1 MLSRTT
7 NRAFVASGRCR
18 IIGAISVL
26 IDSMIP
32 RLSIAIP
39 AILLCAS
46 VFAVHAEGEPRKVL
60 HLASLQSENSF
71 DPAFE
76 SEEASLQYCENM
88 FDAMLTYDYLA
99 RPAKLVPNTLAAM
112 PELADNGATYTFRIR
127 PGIYF
132 AVDPAFKGKRR
143 ELVAADYVF
152 SLKRLLDP
160 NVRSPWKFLLDGKIL
175 GADKAVAAA
184 KSSGRFDYDTPIE
197 GLREFDRYTLRIR
210 LTAPDF
216 KLPYILATPATGAL
230 AREVVE
236 AYGSDIGAHPV
247 GTGPYLLKEWKRSS
261 RVVLEANPGYRE
273 ERFAAEPE
281 DTPWD
286 AAIMK
291 ALAGR
296 RIPLND
302 RIEVNVI
309 EEGQPRWLAFLN
321 REIDLIEILPEEFAN
336 VAAPNGRIAPNLAKQ
351 GIRLF
356 REAKPDVWFTYFNM
370 EDPVVGGYTPEKIA
384 LRRAI
389 ASSINTR
396 AEIAI
401 VRNNQALQAQSVIP
415 PGIVGYD
422 PDFRNPFGEY
432 NPARAKALLDLF
444 GYLDRDGDGFRE
456 LPDGRPLVIEYASQP
471 TLAARRMDELIQR
484 SLEEIGIRITLKKE
498 KVPELRKLGKQGKL
512 QMRTDGWQADYPDAE
527 NFFQL
532 LYGPNAGQANYS
544 RFRLAQFDRIYEKT
558 AAMPDS
564 AERNALY
571 RQMSNLVLV
580 YAPWRMAVHRLQNH
594 LLHPWVAGYKKHP
607 FVSTAWR
614 YLDVDVAQRDA
625 AKR

>member
-1 MLSRTT
+1 
-7 NRAFVASGRCR
+7 
-18 IIGAISVL
+18 
-26 IDSMIP
+26 MIP
-32 RLSIAIP
+32 RLPIGIA

-46 VFAVHAEGEPRKVL
+46 VFAVHAAGGPTKVL
-60 HLASLQSENSF
+60 RMAALQAENSF
-71 DPAFE
+71 DPARE
-76 SEEASLQYCENM
+76 SEEASLQYCENI
-88 FDAMLTYDYLA
+88 FDSLLGYDYLA
-99 RPAKLVPNTLAAM
+99 RPAKLVPNTVTAL
-112 PELADNGATYTFRIR
+112 PETSENGSVYTFRIQ

-132 AVDPAFKGKRR
+132 APDPAFKGRRR
-143 ELVAADYVF
+143 ELVAEDYAY

-160 NVRSPWKFLLDGKIL
+160 KLRSPWQFLLAGKIV
-175 GADKAVAAA
+175 GAEPVVAAA
-184 KSSGRFDYDTPIE
+184 AASGRFDYDAPMM
-197 GLREFDRYTLRIR
+197 GLQAIDRYTLRIR

-216 KLPYILATPATGAL
+216 KLPHILATPATSAL

-236 AYGSDIGAHPV
+236 RYGGDVGAHPV
-247 GTGPYLLKEWKRSS
+247 GTGPYLLKEWTRSS
-261 RVVLEANPGYRE
+261 RVVLEANPDYRE
-273 ERFAAEPE
+273 VRFAAEPE
-281 DTPWD
+281 KNSPWD

-321 REIDLIEILPEEFAN
+321 REIDLIEILPDEFAN
-336 VAAPNGRIAPNLAKQ
+336 VAAPNGKIAPNLAKQ
-351 GIRLF
+351 GISLF
-356 REAKPDVWFTYFNM
+356 REAKPDVWFTFFNM
-370 EDPVVGGYTPEKIA
+370 EDPVVGGYTPDKIA

-389 ASSINTR
+389 AFSINTQ

-401 VRNNQALQAQSVIP
+401 VRNNQALQAQSAIP
-415 PGIVGYD
+415 PGITGYD

-432 NPARAKALLDLF
+432 SPARSKALLDFF
-444 GYLDRDGDGFRE
+444 GYLDRDSDGYRE
-456 LPDGRPLVIEYASQP
+456 LPDGKPLVIEYASQP

-484 SLEEIGIRITLKKE
+484 SLAEIGIRITLKKE

-512 QMRTDGWQADYPDAE
+512 QMRSDGWQADYPDAE

-544 RFRLAQFDRIYEKT
+544 RFSLPQFDRMYEKT

-571 RQMSNLVLV
+571 RRMSNLALV

-607 FVSTAWR
+607 FVSTTWR
-614 YLDVDVAQRDA
+614 YLEVDVAQREVA
-625 AKR
+625 QR

>member
-1 MLSRTT
+1 MTPRAATALAAMLICAT
-7 NRAFVASGRCR
+7 
-18 IIGAISVL
+18 VL
-26 IDSMIP
+26 
-32 RLSIAIP
+32 AQP
-39 AILLCAS
+39 AAAAPL
-46 VFAVHAEGEPRKVL
+46 KVL
-60 HLASLQSENSF
+60 RLAAQQAENSF
-71 DPAFE
+71 DPARE
-76 SEEASLQYCENM
+76 SEEASLQYCENI
-88 FDAMLTYDYLA
+88 FDSMLGYDYLA
-99 RPAKLVPNTLAAM
+99 RPVKLVPNTLTAL
-112 PELADNGATYTFRIR
+112 PEVSENGSVYTFHIQ

-132 AVDPAFKGKRR
+132 APDAAFKGQRR
-143 ELVAADYVF
+143 ELVAADYAY

-160 NVRSPWKFLLDGKIL
+160 KLRSPWQFLLAGKIV
-175 GADKAVAAA
+175 GADAVVAAA
-184 KSSGRFDYDTPIE
+184 AGRSFDYDAPMA
-197 GLREFDRYTLRIR
+197 GLEALDRYTLRIR

-236 AYGSDIGAHPV
+236 RYGDEVGAHPV
-247 GTGPYLLKEWKRSS
+247 GTGPYVLKEWTRSS
-261 RVVLEANPGYRE
+261 RVVLAANPGYRE
-273 ERFAAEPE
+273 VRFAAEPE

-296 RIPLND
+296 RVPLND

-321 REIDLIEILPEEFAN
+321 REIDVIEILPEEFAN

-356 REAKPDVWFTYFNM
+356 REEKPDVWFTYFNM

-389 ASSINTR
+389 ALAINTQ

-401 VRNNQALQAQSVIP
+401 VRNNQAVQAQSVIP
-415 PGIVGYD
+415 PGIAGYD
-422 PDFRNPFGEY
+422 PGFRNPFGEY
-432 NPARAKALLDLF
+432 DPARAKALLDLF
-444 GYLDRDGDGFRE
+444 GYVDRDGDGYRE
-456 LPDGRPLVIEYASQP
+456 LPDGRPLSIEYASQP
-471 TLAARRMDELIQR
+471 TLAARRLDELIQR
-484 SLEEIGIRITLKKE
+484 SLEDIGIRITFRKD
-498 KVPELRKLGKQGKL
+498 KVPELRKLSKLGKL
-512 QMRTDGWQADYPDAE
+512 QMRSDGWQADYPDAE

-544 RFRLAQFDRIYEKT
+544 RFNLPQFNKMYEQT

-580 YAPWRMAVHRLQNH
+580 YGPWRMAVHRLQNH
-594 LLHPWVAGYKKHP
+594 LIHPWVAGYKKHP

-614 YLDVDVAQRDA
+614 YLDVDVARRDA
-625 AKR
+625 ARR

>member
-1 MLSRTT
+1 M
-7 NRAFVASGRCR
+7 
-18 IIGAISVL
+18 
-26 IDSMIP
+26 DSMTP
-32 RLSIAIP
+32 RLSIAIA
-39 AILLCAS
+39 AILLFCAP
-46 VFAVHAEGEPRKVL
+46 VIAVHAAGEPEKVL
-60 HLASLQSENSF
+60 RMAALQGENSF
-71 DPAFE
+71 DPARE
-76 SEEASLQYCENM
+76 SEEASLQYCENI
-88 FDAMLTYDYLA
+88 FDSMLGYDYLA
-99 RPAKLVPNTLAAM
+99 RPAKLVANTLTAL
-112 PELADNGATYTFRIR
+112 PQVSEDGSVYTFHIR

-132 AVDPAFKGKRR
+132 APDPAFQGKRR
-143 ELVAADYVF
+143 ELVAADYAY

-160 NVRSPWKFLLDGKIL
+160 KLRSPWQFLLAGKIA
-175 GADKAVAAA
+175 GADAIAAA
-184 KSSGRFDYDTPIE
+184 AAASGSFDYDAPMS
-197 GLREFDRYTLRIR
+197 GLAAVDRYTLRIR

-236 AYGSDIGAHPV
+236 RYGGDVGAHPV
-247 GTGPYLLKEWKRSS
+247 GTGPYLLKEWTRSS

-273 ERFAAEPE
+273 VRFAAEPE
-281 DTPWD
+281 ATPED
-286 AAIMK
+286 AAIVK
-291 ALAGR
+291 ALSGR
-296 RIPLND
+296 RVPLNH

-351 GIRLF
+351 GISLV
-356 REAKPDVWFTYFNM
+356 REAKPDVWFTFFNM
-370 EDPVVGGYTPEKIA
+370 EDPVVGGYAPDKIA

-389 ASSINTR
+389 ALSINTQV
-396 AEIAI
+396 EIAI
-401 VRNNQALQAQSVIP
+401 VRNNQAVQAQSAIP
-415 PGIVGYD
+415 PGIAGYD

-432 NPARAKALLDLF
+432 NPARSKALLDLF
-444 GYLDRDGDGFRE
+444 GYLDRDGDGYRE

-484 SLEEIGIRITLKKE
+484 SLQEIGIRITLKKE

-544 RFRLAQFDRIYEKT
+544 RFRLAQFDRMYENT

-580 YAPWRMAVHRLQNH
+580 YAPWRMSVHRLQNH

-607 FVSTAWR
+607 FVSSSWR
-614 YLDVDVAQRDA
+614 YLDVDVARREA
-625 AKR
+625 AK

>member
-1 MLSRTT
+1 MTSRLPVTL
-7 NRAFVASGRCR
+7 AA
-18 IIGAISVL
+18 L
-26 IDSMIP
+26 
-32 RLSIAIP
+32 
-39 AILLCAS
+39 LLC
-46 VFAVHAEGEPRKVL
+46 VAVVAHPAAAAPLKVL
-60 HLASLQSENSF
+60 RLAAQQAENSF
-71 DPAFE
+71 DPARE
-76 SEEASLQYCENM
+76 SEEASLQYCENI
-88 FDAMLTYDYLA
+88 FDSMLAYDYLA
-99 RPAKLVPNTLAAM
+99 RPVKLVPNTLTAL
-112 PELADNGATYTFRIR
+112 PEVSQDGTVYTFHIR

-132 AVDPAFKGKRR
+132 APDAAFKGARR
-143 ELVAADYVF
+143 ELVAADYAY

-160 NVRSPWKFLLDGKIL
+160 NIRSPWQFLLAGKIV
-175 GADKAVAAA
+175 GADAVVAAA
-184 KSSGRFDYDTPIE
+184 AGRSFDYDAPMA
-197 GLREFDRYTLRIR
+197 GLEAVDRYTLRIR

-216 KLPYILATPATGAL
+216 KLPYILATPATSAL

-236 AYGSDIGAHPV
+236 RYGDEVGAHPV
-247 GTGPYLLKEWKRSS
+247 GTGPYLLKEWRRSS

-273 ERFAAEPE
+273 VRFAAEPE

-321 REIDLIEILPEEFAN
+321 REIDVIEILPEEFAN
-336 VAAPNGRIAPNLAKQ
+336 VAVPNGRIAPNLAKQ

-389 ASSINTR
+389 ALAINTQ

-401 VRNNQALQAQSVIP
+401 VRNNQALQAQSMIP
-415 PGIVGYD
+415 PGIAGYD

-432 NPARAKALLDLF
+432 DPARAKALLDLF
-444 GYLDRDGDGFRE
+444 GYVDRDGDGYRE

-471 TLAARRMDELIQR
+471 TLAARRLDELIQR
-484 SLEEIGIRITLKKE
+484 SLEDIGIHITLRKD
-498 KVPELRKLGKQGKL
+498 KVPELRKLSKQGKL
-512 QMRTDGWQADYPDAE
+512 QMRSDGWQADYPDAE

-544 RFRLAQFDRIYEKT
+544 RFNLPQFNKLYERT

-571 RQMSNLVLV
+571 RQMSNLALV
-580 YAPWRMAVHRLQNH
+580 YGPWRMAVHRLENH
-594 LLHPWVAGYKKHP
+594 LIHPWVAGYKKHP

-614 YLDVDVAQRDA
+614 YLDVDVARREA
-625 AKR
+625 ARR

>member
-1 MLSRTT
+1 M
-7 NRAFVASGRCR
+7 
-18 IIGAISVL
+18 
-26 IDSMIP
+26 DSMIP
-32 RLSIAIP
+32 RLSIAIH

-46 VFAVHAEGEPRKVL
+46 VFAVHAAGEPRKVL
-60 HLASLQSENSF
+60 HLAALQSENSF

-88 FDAMLTYDYLA
+88 FDSMLTYDYLA
-99 RPAKLVPNTLAAM
+99 RPVKLIPNTLSAM
-112 PELADNGATYTFRIR
+112 PELGDNGATYTFRIK

-175 GADKAVAAA
+175 GADKVVVAAKA
-184 KSSGRFDYDTPIE
+184 SSRFDYDTPIE
-197 GLREFDRYTLRIR
+197 GLRELDRYTLRIR

-236 AYGSDIGAHPV
+236 RYGGELGAHPV
-247 GTGPYLLKEWKRSS
+247 GTGPYLLKEWTRSS
-261 RVVLEANPGYRE
+261 RVVLEVNPGYRE
-273 ERFAAEPE
+273 VRFAAEPE

-296 RIPLND
+296 RIPLVD

-370 EDPVVGGYTPEKIA
+370 NDSVVGGYTPEKIA

-389 ASSINTR
+389 ALSINTQ

-401 VRNNQALQAQSVIP
+401 VRNNQAVQAQSVIP
-415 PGIVGYD
+415 PGIAGYD

-444 GYLDRDGDGFRE
+444 GYLDRDGDGYRE

-471 TLAARRMDELIQR
+471 TLWARRLDELIQR

-498 KVPELRKLGKQGKL
+498 KVPELRKLSKQGKL
-512 QMRTDGWQADYPDAE
+512 QMRSDGWQADYPDAE

-544 RFRLAQFDRIYEKT
+544 RFNLAQFDRMYEQT

-571 RQMSNLVLV
+571 RQMSNLALV

-607 FVSTAWR
+607 FVSTSWR
-614 YLDVDVAQRDA
+614 YLDVDLARREA
-625 AKR
+625 AK

>member
-1 MLSRTT
+1 MD
-7 NRAFVASGRCR
+7 
-18 IIGAISVL
+18 SV
-26 IDSMIP
+26 IP

-46 VFAVHAEGEPRKVL
+46 VFAVHAAGEPRKVL
-60 HLASLQSENSF
+60 HLAATQSENSF

-99 RPAKLVPNTLAAM
+99 RPVKLIPNTLSAM
-112 PELADNGATYTFRIR
+112 PELADNGATYTFRIK

-175 GADKAVAAA
+175 GADKMVAAA
-184 KSSGRFDYDTPIE
+184 KAGSRFDYDTPIE
-197 GLREFDRYTLRIR
+197 GLRELDRYTLRIR
-210 LTAPDF
+210 LTSPDF

-236 AYGSDIGAHPV
+236 TYGSDIGAHPV
-247 GTGPYLLKEWKRSS
+247 GTGPYVLKEWRRSS
-261 RVVLEANPGYRE
+261 RVVLEANPDYRE
-273 ERFAAEPE
+273 LYFHAEPE

-286 AAIMK
+286 ADIVK
-291 ALAGR
+291 ALSGR

-309 EEGQPRWLAFLN
+309 EAEQPRWLAFLN
-321 REIDLIEILPEEFAN
+321 AEIDLIEILPEEYAN
-336 VAAPNGRIAPNLAKQ
+336 IALPGGKVAPNLAKQ
-351 GIRLF
+351 EIRLS
-356 REAKPDVWFTYFNM
+356 REAKPDVWFTFFGM
-370 EDPVVGGYTPEKIA
+370 DDPVVGGYSPEKIA

-389 ASSINTR
+389 ALAIDTR
-396 AEIAI
+396 ADIAI
-401 VRNNQALQAQSVIP
+401 VRNGQALQAQSIIP
-415 PGIVGYD
+415 PGIPGYD
-422 PDFRNPFGEY
+422 PEFRNPFGTHD
-432 NPARAKALLDLF
+432 PARAKALLDLF
-444 GYLDRDGDGFRE
+444 GYIDRNGDGYRE
-456 LPDGRPLVIEYASQP
+456 LPDGQPLVIEYASQT
-471 TLAARRMDELIQR
+471 TLFARRLDELMQR
-484 SLEEIGIRITLKKE
+484 SLQAIGIRVVIKKAP
-498 KVPELRKLGKQGKL
+498 VPELRKLAKQGKL

-544 RFRLAQFDRIYEKT
+544 RFRLAQFDRMYEQT

-564 AERNALY
+564 PERNALY
-571 RQMSNLVLV
+571 RKMSNIVLV
-580 YAPWRMAVHRLQNH
+580 YAPWRLAVHRLQNH
-594 LLHPWVAGYKKHP
+594 LIHPWVAGYKKHP
-607 FVSTAWR
+607 FVQTHWR
-614 YLDVDVAQRDA
+614 YLDIDVARQRA
-625 AKR
+625 AH

>member
-1 MLSRTT
+1 M
-7 NRAFVASGRCR
+7 
-18 IIGAISVL
+18 
-26 IDSMIP
+26 
-32 RLSIAIP
+32 
-39 AILLCAS
+39 LLCAF
-46 VFAVHAEGEPRKVL
+46 VFAVHAAGEPAKVL
-60 HLASLQSENSF
+60 RLAALQGENSF
-71 DPAFE
+71 DPARE
-76 SEEASLQYCENM
+76 SEEASLQYCENI
-88 FDAMLTYDYLA
+88 FDSMLGYDYLA
-99 RPAKLVPNTLAAM
+99 RPAKLVPNTLTAL
-112 PELADNGATYTFRIR
+112 PEVSASGSVYTFRIQ

-132 AVDPAFKGKRR
+132 APDPAFQGRRR
-143 ELVAADYVF
+143 ELVAEDYAY

-160 NVRSPWKFLLDGKIL
+160 KLRSPWQFLLAGKII
-175 GADKAVAAA
+175 GAEPVAAA
-184 KSSGRFDYDTPIE
+184 AAASGRFDYDAPMA
-197 GLREFDRYTLRIR
+197 GLQAIDRYTLRIR

-236 AYGSDIGAHPV
+236 RYGNDVGAHPV
-247 GTGPYLLKEWKRSS
+247 GTGPYLLKEWTRSS

-273 ERFAAEPE
+273 VRFASEPE

-286 AAIMK
+286 AAIVK

-321 REIDLIEILPEEFAN
+321 REIDVIEILPEEFAN

-389 ASSINTR
+389 ALSINTQ

-401 VRNNQALQAQSVIP
+401 VRNNQAVQAQSVIP
-415 PGIVGYD
+415 PGIAGYD

-432 NPARAKALLDLF
+432 NPARSKALLDLF
-444 GYLDRDGDGFRE
+444 GYLDRDGDGYRE
-456 LPDGRPLVIEYASQP
+456 LPDGRPLVIEYASPP
-471 TLAARRMDELIQR
+471 TLATRRMDELIQR
-484 SLEEIGIRITLKKE
+484 SLAEIGIRITLKKE
-498 KVPELRKLGKQGKL
+498 KVPELRKLSKQGKL
-512 QMRTDGWQADYPDAE
+512 QMRSDGWQADYPDAE

-544 RFRLAQFDRIYEKT
+544 RFSLAQFDRMYEKT

-564 AERNALY
+564 PERNALY

-580 YAPWRMAVHRLQNH
+580 YGSWRMSVHRLQNH

-607 FVSTAWR
+607 FVISNWR
-614 YLDVDVAQRDA
+614 YLDVDVAKREA
-625 AKR
+625 AVR

>member
-1 MLSRTT
+1 
-7 NRAFVASGRCR
+7 
-18 IIGAISVL
+18 
-26 IDSMIP
+26 MIP
-32 RLSIAIP
+32 RFAIAIA

-46 VFAVHAEGEPRKVL
+46 VFAVHAAGEPARVL
-60 HLASLQSENSF
+60 RLAALQSENSF
-71 DPAFE
+71 DPARE
-76 SEEASLQYCENM
+76 SEEASLQYCENI
-88 FDAMLTYDYLA
+88 FDSMLTYDYLA
-99 RPAKLVPNTLAAM
+99 RPAKLVPNTLTAL
-112 PELADNGATYTFRIR
+112 PEVSENGSVYTFRIQ

-132 AVDPAFKGKRR
+132 TPDPAFKGQRR
-143 ELVAADYVF
+143 ELVAADYAY

-160 NVRSPWKFLLDGKIL
+160 KLRSPWQFLLAGKIA
-175 GADKAVAAA
+175 GAEAVAAA
-184 KSSGRFDYDTPIE
+184 SGSFDYDAPMA
-197 GLREFDRYTLRIR
+197 GLEAVDRYTLRIR

-236 AYGSDIGAHPV
+236 RYGSDVGAHPV
-247 GTGPYLLKEWKRSS
+247 GTGPYLLKEWTRSS

-273 ERFAAEPE
+273 VRFAAEPE

-286 AAIMK
+286 AAIVK
-291 ALAGR
+291 ALDGR
-296 RIPLND
+296 RIPLNQ

-321 REIDLIEILPEEFAN
+321 REIDVIEILPEEFAN
-336 VAAPNGRIAPNLAKQ
+336 IAAPNGRIAPNLAKQ

-370 EDPVVGGYTPEKIA
+370 EDPVVGGYAPERIA

-389 ASSINTR
+389 ALSINTQV
-396 AEIAI
+396 EIAI
-401 VRNNQALQAQSVIP
+401 VRNNQAVQAQSAIP
-415 PGIVGYD
+415 PGIAGYD
-422 PDFRNPFGEY
+422 PDFRNPFGDY
-432 NPARAKALLDLF
+432 NPARSKALLDLF
-444 GYLDRDGDGFRE
+444 GYLDRDGDGYRE

-484 SLEEIGIRITLKKE
+484 SLQEIGIRITLKKE
-498 KVPELRKLGKQGKL
+498 KVPELRKLSKQGKL

-532 LYGPNAGQANYS
+532 LYGQNAGQANYS
-544 RFRLAQFDRIYEKT
+544 QFKLAQFDRMYEYT

-571 RQMSNLVLV
+571 RKMSNLVLV
-580 YAPWRMAVHRLQNH
+580 YGPWRLSVHRLQNH

-607 FVSTAWR
+607 FVSTSWR
-614 YLDVDVAQRDA
+614 YLDVDVAQRA
-625 AKR
+625 AAQR

>member
-1 MLSRTT
+1 M
-7 NRAFVASGRCR
+7 N
-18 IIGAISVL
+18 
-26 IDSMIP
+26 SMIP

-175 GADKAVAAA
+175 GADKVMAAA
-184 KSSGRFDYDTPIE
+184 KSSSRFDYDTPIE
-197 GLREFDRYTLRIR
+197 GLRELDRYTLRIR

-236 AYGSDIGAHPV
+236 AYGGDIGAHPV
-247 GTGPYLLKEWKRSS
+247 GTGPYVLKEWRRSS
-261 RVVLEANPGYRE
+261 RVVLEANPDYRE
-273 ERFAAEPE
+273 LYFHAEPE

-286 AAIMK
+286 ADIVK
-291 ALAGR
+291 ALSGR

-309 EEGQPRWLAFLN
+309 EAEQPRWLAFLN
-321 REIDLIEILPEEFAN
+321 AEIDLIEIVPEEYAN
-336 VAAPNGRIAPNLAKQ
+336 IAAPGGKVAPNLAKQ
-351 GIRLF
+351 GIRLS
-356 REAKPDVWFTYFNM
+356 REAKPDVWFTFFGM
-370 EDPVVGGYTPEKIA
+370 DDPVVGGYTPEKIA

-389 ASSINTR
+389 ALAIDTR
-396 AEIAI
+396 ADIAI
-401 VRNNQALQAQSVIP
+401 VRNGQALQAQSIIP
-415 PGIVGYD
+415 PGIPGYD
-422 PDFRNPFGEY
+422 PEFRNPFGTHD
-432 NPARAKALLDLF
+432 PARAKALLDLF
-444 GYLDRDGDGFRE
+444 GYTDRDGDGYRE

-471 TLAARRMDELIQR
+471 TQFSRRLDELIQR
-484 SLEEIGIRITLKKE
+484 SLQVIGIRIIIRKAP
-498 KVPELRKLGKQGKL
+498 VPELRKLGKQGKL
-512 QMRTDGWQADYPDAE
+512 QLRTDGWQADYPDAE

-544 RFRLAQFDRIYEKT
+544 RFALPQFDRLYEET

-564 AERNALY
+564 PERNALY
-571 RQMSNLVLV
+571 RKMSNLVLV
-580 YAPWRMAVHRLQNH
+580 YAPWRLAVHRLQNH
-594 LLHPWVAGYKKHP
+594 LIHPWVAGYKKHP
-607 FVSTAWR
+607 FVQTHWR
-614 YLDVDVAQRDA
+614 YLDIDVARQQA
-625 AKR
+625 AH

>member
-1 MLSRTT
+1 MS
-7 NRAFVASGRCR
+7 
-18 IIGAISVL
+18 
-26 IDSMIP
+26 
-32 RLSIAIP
+32 RLSIAIT

-46 VFAVHAEGEPRKVL
+46 VFAVHAAGEPGKVL
-60 HLASLQSENSF
+60 RMAALQSENSF
-71 DPAFE
+71 DPARE
-76 SEEASLQYCENM
+76 SEDASLQYCENI
-88 FDAMLTYDYLA
+88 FDSMLGYDYLA
-99 RPAKLVPNTLAAM
+99 RPAKLVPNTLTAL
-112 PELADNGATYTFRIR
+112 PEVSDNGSVYTFRIR

-132 AVDPAFKGKRR
+132 APDPAFKGGPR
-143 ELVAADYVF
+143 ELVAEDYAY

-160 NVRSPWKFLLDGKIL
+160 KLRSPWQFLLAGKII
-175 GADKAVAAA
+175 GAEPVAAA
-184 KSSGRFDYDTPIE
+184 AAAGESFDYDAPMA
-197 GLREFDRYTLRIR
+197 GLQAVDRYTLRIR
-210 LTAPDF
+210 LNAPDF

-236 AYGSDIGAHPV
+236 RYGGDVGSHPV
-247 GTGPYLLKEWKRSS
+247 GTGPYLLKEWTRSS
-261 RVVLEANPGYRE
+261 RVVLEANPGYRDV
-273 ERFAAEPE
+273 RFAAEPE

-370 EDPVVGGYTPEKIA
+370 EDPVVGGYAPDRIA

-389 ASSINTR
+389 ALSINTQ

-401 VRNNQALQAQSVIP
+401 VRNNQAVQAQSAIP
-415 PGIVGYD
+415 PGIAGYD

-432 NPARAKALLDLF
+432 NPARSKALLDLF
-444 GYLDRDGDGFRE
+444 GYLDRDGDGYRE
-456 LPDGRPLVIEYASQP
+456 RPDGRPLVIEYASQP

-498 KVPELRKLGKQGKL
+498 KVPELRKLSKQGKL

-544 RFRLAQFDRIYEKT
+544 RFRLAQFDRMYEDT

-571 RQMSNLVLV
+571 RRMSNLVLV

-607 FVSTAWR
+607 FVLTAWR
-614 YLDVDVAQRDA
+614 YLDVDGAQRDA
-625 AKR
+625 AMR

>member
-1 MLSRTT
+1 MT
-7 NRAFVASGRCR
+7 
-18 IIGAISVL
+18 
-26 IDSMIP
+26 P
-32 RLSIAIP
+32 RLSNAIF

-46 VFAVHAEGEPRKVL
+46 VFAVDAAGEPGKVL
-60 HLASLQSENSF
+60 RMAALQAENSF
-71 DPAFE
+71 DPARE

-99 RPAKLVPNTLAAM
+99 RPAKLVPNTLSAM
-112 PELADNGATYTFRIR
+112 PELADNGATYTFRIK

-132 AVDPAFKGKRR
+132 AADPAFKGKPR

-160 NVRSPWKFLLDGKIL
+160 ELRSPWKFLLDGKIV

-184 KSSGRFDYDTPIE
+184 KASGRLDYDAPIE
-197 GLREFDRYTLRIR
+197 GLRELDRYTLRVR

-236 AYGSDIGAHPV
+236 AYGGDIGAHPV
-247 GTGPYLLKEWKRSS
+247 GTGPYVLKEWRRSS
-261 RVVLEANPGYRE
+261 RVVLEANPDYRE
-273 ERFAAEPE
+273 QYFHAEPE

-286 AAIMK
+286 AAIVK

-309 EEGQPRWLAFLN
+309 EAEQPRWLAFLN
-321 REIDLIEILPEEFAN
+321 AEIDLIEILPEEYAN
-336 VAAPNGRIAPNLAKQ
+336 VAAPGGKVAPNLAKQ
-351 GIRLF
+351 GIRLT
-356 REAKPDVWFTYFNM
+356 REAKPDVWFTFFGM

-389 ASSINTR
+389 ALAIDTR

-401 VRNNQALQAQSVIP
+401 VRNNQALQAQSIIP
-415 PGIVGYD
+415 PGIPGYD
-422 PDFRNPFGEY
+422 PDFRNPFGDPD
-432 NPARAKALLDLF
+432 PAKAKALLDLF
-444 GYLDRDGDGFRE
+444 GYVDRDGDGFRE
-456 LPDGRPLVIEYASQP
+456 LPDGRPLTIEYASQS
-471 TLAARRMDELIQR
+471 TLFQRRLDQLMQK
-484 SLEEIGIRITLKKE
+484 SLEAIGIRITIKKAP
-498 KVPELRKLGKQGKL
+498 VPELRKLGKQGKL
-512 QMRTDGWQADYPDAE
+512 QMRLDGWQADYPDAE

-544 RFRLAQFDRIYEKT
+544 RFALAQFDRMYEQT

-564 AERNALY
+564 PERDALY
-571 RQMSNLVLV
+571 RKMSKLVLV
-580 YAPWRMAVHRLQNH
+580 YAPWRLAVHRLQNH
-594 LLHPWVAGYKKHP
+594 LIHPWVAGYKKHP
-607 FVSTAWR
+607 FVQTHWR
-614 YLDVDVAQRDA
+614 YLDIDVARREA
-625 AKR
+625 AMR

>member
-1 MLSRTT
+1 MHSLH
-7 NRAFVASGRCR
+7 
-18 IIGAISVL
+18 
-26 IDSMIP
+26 
-32 RLSIAIP
+32 SIAI
-39 AILLCAS
+39 ALLCACA
-46 VFAVHAEGEPRKVL
+46 FAVQAAGESGKVL
-60 HLASLQSENSF
+60 RMASLQGENSF
-71 DPAFE
+71 DPARE
-76 SEEASLQYCENM
+76 SEEASLQYCENI
-88 FDAMLTYDYLA
+88 FDSMLSYDYLA
-99 RPAKLVPNTLAAM
+99 RPAKLVPNTLTAL
-112 PELADNGATYTFRIR
+112 PEVSENGSVYTFRIR
-127 PGIYF
+127 PGVYF
-132 AVDPAFKGKRR
+132 APDAAFKGGQR
-143 ELVAADYVF
+143 ELVAEDYAY

-160 NVRSPWKFLLDGKIL
+160 KLRSPWQFLLSGKIA
-175 GADKAVAAA
+175 GADSVAAA
-184 KSSGRFDYDTPIE
+184 AAASGNFDYDAPMA
-197 GLREFDRYTLRIR
+197 GLRAIDRYTLRIR
-210 LTAPDF
+210 LNAPDF

-236 AYGSDIGAHPV
+236 RYGSDVGAHPV
-247 GTGPYLLKEWKRSS
+247 GTGPYLLKEWTRSS
-261 RVVLEANPGYRE
+261 RVVLEANSGYRE
-273 ERFAAEPE
+273 ERFNAEAE

-296 RIPLND
+296 KIPLNQ

-336 VAAPNGRIAPNLAKQ
+336 TAAPNGKIAPNLAKQ

-370 EDPVVGGYTPEKIA
+370 EDEVVGGYTPDRIA

-389 ASSINTR
+389 ALAINTQ

-401 VRNNQALQAQSVIP
+401 VRNNQAVQAHSAIP
-415 PGIVGYD
+415 PGIAGYD
-422 PDFRNPFGEY
+422 PDFRNPFGAY

-444 GYLDRDGDGFRE
+444 GYADRDGDGFRE

-484 SLEEIGIRITLKKE
+484 SLQEIGIRISMKKE
-498 KVPELRKLGKQGKL
+498 KVPELRKLSKQGKL
-512 QMRTDGWQADYPDAE
+512 QMRSDGWQADYPDAE

-544 RFRLAQFDRIYEKT
+544 RFKLAQFDRMYETT
-558 AAMPDS
+558 ATMPDS

-571 RQMSNLVLV
+571 RQMSNLALV

-594 LLHPWVAGYKKHP
+594 LLHPWVAGYKRHP
-607 FVSTAWR
+607 FVQTTWR
-614 YLDVDVAQRDA
+614 YLDVDVAQREA
-625 AKR
+625 ATR

>member
-1 MLSRTT
+1 MTPR
-7 NRAFVASGRCR
+7 VAN
-18 IIGAISVL
+18 AL
-26 IDSMIP
+26 
-32 RLSIAIP
+32 A
-39 AILLCAS
+39 AILLCAAALAHPAAGAP
-46 VFAVHAEGEPRKVL
+46 VKVL
-60 HLASLQSENSF
+60 RLAALQAENSF
-71 DPAFE
+71 DPARE
-76 SEEASLQYCENM
+76 SEEASLQYCENI
-88 FDAMLTYDYLA
+88 FDSMLGYDYLA
-99 RPAKLVPNTLAAM
+99 RPVKLVPNTLVAL
-112 PELADNGATYTFRIR
+112 PEISENGSVYTFRIR

-132 AVDPAFKGKRR
+132 APDPAFKGKRR
-143 ELVAADYVF
+143 ELVAEDYAY

-160 NVRSPWKFLLDGKIL
+160 EIRSPWQFLLAGKII
-175 GADKAVAAA
+175 GAEQVAAA
-184 KSSGRFDYDTPIE
+184 AVAGGRFDYDAPMS
-197 GLREFDRYTLRIR
+197 GLQAVDRYTLRIR

-236 AYGSDIGAHPV
+236 RYGSDVGAHPV

-273 ERFAAEPE
+273 VRFAAEPE
-281 DTPWD
+281 DTAWD

-321 REIDLIEILPEEFAN
+321 REIDVIEILPEEFAN

-356 REAKPDVWFTYFNM
+356 REAKPDVWFTFFNM

-389 ASSINTR
+389 ALSINTQVD
-396 AEIAI
+396 IAI
-401 VRNNQALQAQSVIP
+401 VRNNQAVQAQSMIP
-415 PGIVGYD
+415 PGITGYD

-432 NPARAKALLDLF
+432 NPARSKALLDLF
-444 GYLDRDGDGFRE
+444 GYRDRDGDGHRE

-471 TLAARRMDELIQR
+471 TLAARRMDELVQR

-498 KVPELRKLGKQGKL
+498 KVPELRKLGKLGKL

-544 RFRLAQFDRIYEKT
+544 RFNLPQFNKLYEQT

-571 RQMSNLVLV
+571 RKMSDLVLV
-580 YAPWRMAVHRLQNH
+580 YGPWRMAVHRLQNH
-594 LLHPWVAGYKKHP
+594 LLHPWVSGYKKHP

-614 YLDVDVAQRDA
+614 YIDVDVAQRDA
-625 AKR
+625 ALR

>member
-1 MLSRTT
+1 MTPR
-7 NRAFVASGRCR
+7 VAN
-18 IIGAISVL
+18 AL
-26 IDSMIP
+26 AAM
-32 RLSIAIP
+32 
-39 AILLCAS
+39 LLCAAMLAPPAAAAP
-46 VFAVHAEGEPRKVL
+46 VKVL
-60 HLASLQSENSF
+60 RLAALQAENSF
-71 DPAFE
+71 DPARE
-76 SEEASLQYCENM
+76 SEEASLQYCENI
-88 FDAMLTYDYLA
+88 FDSMLGYDYLA
-99 RPAKLVPNTLAAM
+99 RPVKLVPNTLIAL
-112 PELADNGATYTFRIR
+112 PEVSENGAVYTFRIR

-132 AVDPAFKGKRR
+132 APDPAFRGKRR
-143 ELVAADYVF
+143 ELVAEDYAY

-160 NVRSPWKFLLDGKIL
+160 EIHSPWQFLIAGKIA
-175 GADKAVAAA
+175 GAEQVAAA
-184 KSSGRFDYDTPIE
+184 AAGGKFDYDAPMA
-197 GLREFDRYTLRIR
+197 GLQTVDRYTLRIR
-210 LTAPDF
+210 LTSPDF

-236 AYGSDIGAHPV
+236 RYGSDVGAHPV

-261 RVVLEANPGYRE
+261 RVVLEANPGYRV

-281 DTPWD
+281 DTAWD
-286 AAIMK
+286 AAIVK

-296 RIPLND
+296 RVPLND

-321 REIDLIEILPEEFAN
+321 REIDVIEILPEEFAN
-336 VAAPNGRIAPNLAKQ
+336 VAAPNGKIAPNLAKQ

-356 REAKPDVWFTYFNM
+356 REAKPDVWFTFFNM
-370 EDPVVGGYTPEKIA
+370 EDPVVGGYAPEKIA

-389 ASSINTR
+389 ALSINTQ
-396 AEIAI
+396 ADIAI
-401 VRNNQALQAQSVIP
+401 VRNNQAVQAQSIIP
-415 PGIVGYD
+415 PGIAGYD
-422 PDFRNPFGEY
+422 PDFRNPFGKY
-432 NPARAKALLDLF
+432 DPARAKALLDLF
-444 GYLDRDGDGFRE
+444 GYRDRDGDGYRE

-471 TLAARRMDELIQR
+471 TLFARRLDELIQR

-527 NFFQL
+527 NFFQV

-544 RFRLAQFDRIYEKT
+544 RFNLPQFNRLYEKT

-571 RQMSNLVLV
+571 RQMADLVLV
-580 YAPWRMAVHRLQNH
+580 YGPWRMAVHRLQNH

-614 YLDVDVAQRDA
+614 YLDVDVAQREA
-625 AKR
+625 ALR